1 MSLITLTT
9 DYGSKDH
16 FVASLKGVLLK
27 HNPTTAII
35 DISHQINPYD
45 TLMASYIVK
54 SCYQDFPEGS
64 VHLVAVDASTTS
76 DEPHIAV
83 YADRHFFICP
93 NKGFISQVFRAD
105 QIQSAVYINAA
116 SDDYQSFQA
125 KTILSKAA
133 IHLSSGGAIE
143 LLGNKADS
151 IFEIKTQS
159 VYFDQVNNKLIG
171 HFIYIDHYGNL
182 VTNIKRIDFDARRKN
197 RNFNIVFGQIRISTI
212 YESYAE
218 FNRLYKRTNDASGE
232 VFALFNS
239 SGYLEIGLYKS
250 NPGTRGSASTLF
262 AIKVFDLISVEFH

>member
-9 DYGSKDH
+9 DYGKDH

-27 HNPTTAII
+27 HNPKTAII

-64 VHLVAVDASTTS
+64 VHIVAVDASTTS

-133 IHLSSGGAIE
+133 IHLSSGGPIE

-182 VTNIKRIDFDARRKN
+182 VTNIKRIDFDAHAEK
-197 RNFNIVFGQIRISTI
+197 IEISI
-212 YESYAE
+212 LYSDRYEFLRFTTPMRSLIGYTKEQMTQAVRFLRYLILLVISKLACTNQTRAQE
-218 FNRLYKRTNDASGE
+218 EVPLLY
-232 VFALFNS
+232 L
-239 SGYLEIGLYKS
+239 L
-250 NPGTRGSASTLF
+250 
-262 AIKVFDLISVEFH
+262 